1 MNTQK
6 YKESLNKTPEPVAL
20 SDIKQK
26 MDLRGLMK
34 YAKEKGIKVEEMS
47 DKEKAAFIRNT
58 NTNQKQ

>member
-20 SDIKQK
+20 SNTKQK
-26 MDLRGLMK
+26 MDLRGLMQ

-47 DKEKAAFIRNT
+47 DEEKNSFHKKYRY
-58 NTNQKQ
+58 